1 MEYER
6 IYNKDPL
13 PSYDEIRNFI
23 GDIAVMQFD
32 RLVEFVEENYDF
44 DKEVYFGGKNYGVM
58 VRFRKSGKTLL
69 SIFPEKNG
77 FSIVLVYGKKEIE
90 QFENKKNQYS
100 SFITSIYDAT
110 KQYHD
115 GKWLLIRIEDDRY
128 LNELI
133 EMIKIKKK
141 PKKKV
146 V

>member
-1 MEYER
+1 M
-6 IYNKDPL
+6 
-13 PSYDEIRNFI
+13 PSYDEIRDFI

-32 RLVEFVEENYDF
+32 RLIEFVEENYDF
-44 DKEVYFGGKNYGVM
+44 DKEIYFGGKNYGVL
-58 VRFRKSGKTLL
+58 VRFRKNGKTLL

-90 QFENKKNQYS
+90 QFENRKNEYS

-141 PKKKV
+141 PNKKV

>member
-23 GDIAVMQFD
+23 GDIAVRQFD
-32 RLVEFVEENYDF
+32 RLVKFVEENYNF
-44 DKEVYFGGKNYGVM
+44 NKEVYFGGKNYGVM
-58 VRFRKSGKTLL
+58 LRFRKSGKTLL

-77 FSIVLVYGKKEIE
+77 FSIVLVYGRKEIE
-90 QFENKKNQYS
+90 QFENRKNEYS

-141 PKKKV
+141 PNKKV